1 MVNFLFSSGLSFYD
15 IKPYYDNGDF
25 SNLRVYLHQKEDE
38 ILSGKRSLEEEYQ
51 LLYIKIF
58 EAKSLFC
65 LGTLHHKTPLNYT
78 HKYKVQYVKCICIC
92 FCLCHVLTAMG
103 AAAAAGAV
111 GGPGAGGA
119 CPSMLMY
126 M

>member
-25 SNLRVYLHQKEDE
+25 SNLRVFLHQKEDE

-65 LGTLHHKTPLNYT
+65 LGKLDSASALMNEIQSDET
-78 HKYKVQYVKCICIC
+78 YKNLLFHDLQEKN
-92 FCLCHVLTAMG
+92 
-103 AAAAAGAV
+103 
-111 GGPGAGGA
+111 
-119 CPSMLMY
+119 
-126 M
+126 